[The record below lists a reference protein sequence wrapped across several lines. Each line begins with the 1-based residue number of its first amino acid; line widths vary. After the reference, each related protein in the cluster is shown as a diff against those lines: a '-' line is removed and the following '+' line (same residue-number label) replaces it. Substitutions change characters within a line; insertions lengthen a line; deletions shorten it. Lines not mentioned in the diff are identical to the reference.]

1 MSRMVR
7 VGCHVS
13 IAGSVDKAVERA
25 LERGCDTFQI
35 FSSNPRGWKS
45 RELKP
50 EEIAAFK
57 AKVRDAGLDPAVAH
71 MPYLPN
77 LATPKPDIYRRSVD
91 TLARELGR
99 CHLLDI
105 PYLVTH
111 LGSHLGEGRKDGI
124 ARFIRGMDSALE
136 DAGSTTML
144 LLENTAG
151 STNSI
156 GGSFED
162 IAEILG
168 GSAYDDRLGICFDTC
183 HAFAAGYDLASE
195 AGLDATIEA
204 IDTHLGRERI
214 KLIHLNDAK
223 GECGSRL
230 DRHEHIGLGGIGVE
244 GFRRILHHPLFCA
257 LPLICETPVDDRRD
271 DAENIRVVRD
281 LAK

>member
-1 MSRMVR
+1 MVR

-13 IAGSVDKAVERA
+13 IAGSVDRAVDRA

-50 EEIAAFK
+50 EEIAAFTT
-57 AKVRDAGLDPAVAH
+57 KVRDAGLDPAVAH

-77 LATPKPDIYRRSVD
+77 LATPKADVYRRSVE
-91 TLARELGR
+91 TLARELCR
-99 CHLLDI
+99 CERLSI

-111 LGSHLGEGRKDGI
+111 LGSHLGEGREGGI
-124 ARFIRGMDSALE
+124 ERFIEGMDVALE
-136 DAGSTTML
+136 EARGTTVL

-151 STNSI
+151 TANSI
-156 GGSFED
+156 GGTFED
-162 IAEILG
+162 IAEILE
-168 GSAYDDRLGICFDTC
+168 GSAHGDRLGICFDTC

-195 AGLDATIEA
+195 AGLEDTIEA
-204 IDTHLGRERI
+204 LDTHLGRERV

-230 DRHEHIGLGGIGVE
+230 DRHEHIGLGAIGEE
-244 GFRRILHHPLFCA
+244 GFRRILHHPLFSA

-271 DAENIRVVRD
+271 DADNIKKVRD
-281 LAK
+281 LAGG